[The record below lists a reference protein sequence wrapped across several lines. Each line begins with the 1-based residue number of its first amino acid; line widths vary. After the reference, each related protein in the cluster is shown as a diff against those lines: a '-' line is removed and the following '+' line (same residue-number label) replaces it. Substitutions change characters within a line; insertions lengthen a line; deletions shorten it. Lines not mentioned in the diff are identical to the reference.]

1 MEWYYVCVKVQK
13 KTPGH
18 NLPWKLFS
26 HIQEICLDIATV
38 KLYKESIWKKNCARN
53 IKDVSAWKQ
62 ATLS

>member
-13 KTPGH
+13 NPGH
-18 NLPWKLFS
+18 NLPSKLFS

-38 KLYKESIWKKNCARN
+38 KLYKESIWKKNYARN
-53 IKDVSAWKQ
+53 IKDLSVWKL